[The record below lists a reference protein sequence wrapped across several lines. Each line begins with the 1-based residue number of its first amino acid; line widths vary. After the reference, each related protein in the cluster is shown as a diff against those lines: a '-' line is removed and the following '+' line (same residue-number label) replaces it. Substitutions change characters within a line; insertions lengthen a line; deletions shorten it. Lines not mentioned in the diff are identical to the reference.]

1 MNQAIAKL
9 SPRLYKPAIKLKRN
23 PNRRRRLRYGCARI
37 RKILRQRI
45 KYIKRD
51 RWLELWQES
60 TRMPSIT
67 QVDIRPVK
75 NKDKLLPPI
84 SKPWA

>member
-1 MNQAIAKL
+1 VTGYFRALETTYNGDLQTWHPHIHAL
-9 SPRLYKPAIKLKRN
+9 LFVPAVYFTN
-23 PNRRRRLRYGCARI
+23 
-37 RKILRQRI
+37 